1 MEKGFVLGYPRVPA
15 YNTPLRTIQLV
26 SALFFNTEPS
36 RHLKRSFAG
45 DRKRTGTQPLTWVS
59 DGINGDSDDDIFI
72 QVPKWQSN
80 AQEKTDTKSYH
91 DNDIVIVDF
100 TFLVLYQNSHKMRAS
115 RTPQNSPEL
124 FREREHQQLTIHR
137 PWTNKAS

>member
-1 MEKGFVLGYPRVPA
+1 
-15 YNTPLRTIQLV
+15 
-26 SALFFNTEPS
+26 
-36 RHLKRSFAG
+36 
-45 DRKRTGTQPLTWVS
+45 
-59 DGINGDSDDDIFI
+59 
-72 QVPKWQSN
+72 VPKWQSN

-124 FREREHQQLTIHR
+124 FREREHQQSTTIDHG
-137 PWTNKAS
+137 PTKQVDEQIDK